1 MDETVLRG
9 TISFV
14 NHDKQYATIDY
25 EYNGKKKSVNCKTDQ
40 AEQLKPDGKK
50 GTKKSHKF
58 RIGDEVNFQVKR
70 ADKGDKMIAYNLK
83 FLYNQE
89 LEKLINR
96 AAIENRFSGYLKVVD
111 DELFVKE
118 WDSYIFFQL
127 KLSSWENPPADSAFN
142 EAISF
147 KLLNLGKPHA
157 IVAELFSHDF
167 IPEYRKAL
175 ELFNNK
181 KTIEATVAKVSP
193 FAIYL
198 DLFGANKMQAKIQL
212 PAAGPDSHRE
222 EEVKPGD
229 KIKVM
234 ITYLSSSRIVV
245 ERA

>member
-14 NHDKQYATIDY
+14 NHDKQYATIEY
-25 EYNGKKKSVNCKTDQ
+25 EHNGKKKSVNCKTDQ
-40 AEQLKPDGKK
+40 ADQLRQDGKK
-50 GTKKSHKF
+50 ATKKMHKF

-70 ADKGDKMIAYNLK
+70 TDKGDKMIAYNVK

-89 LEKLINR
+89 MEKLISR

-118 WDSYIFFQL
+118 WDSYIFFPL
-127 KLSSWENPPADSAFN
+127 KLSNWENPPAESAFN

-147 KLLNLGKPHA
+147 KLLNLDKPNA
-157 IVAELFSHDF
+157 IAAELFSHDF
-167 IPEYRKAL
+167 IPEYRNAMD
-175 ELFNNK
+175 LFNTK
-181 KTIEATVAKVSP
+181 KPVETTVTKVSP

-198 DLFGANKMQAKIQL
+198 DLFGNNKMKAKIQL
-212 PAAGPDSHRE
+212 PAAGL

-229 KIKVM
+229 KIKVV

-245 ERA
+245 EPV

>member
-25 EYNGKKKSVNCKTDQ
+25 EHNGKKKSVNCKTDQ
-40 AEQLKPDGKK
+40 SDKAKPDGQK
-50 GTKKSHKF
+50 GTKKPHKF

-70 ADKGDKMIAYNLK
+70 ADKGDKMIAYEVK

-96 AAIENRFSGYLKVVD
+96 AAVENRFSGYLKIVD

-118 WDSYIFFQL
+118 WDSYIFFPL
-127 KLSSWENPPADSAFN
+127 KLSHWENPPADSAFN

-147 KLLNLGKPHA
+147 KLLNLDKPHA

-175 ELFNNK
+175 EFFNK
-181 KTIEATVAKVSP
+181 KKPIETTVSKVSP
-193 FAIYL
+193 YAVYL
-198 DLFGANKMQAKIQL
+198 DLFGNNKMQAKIQL
-212 PAAGPDSHRE
+212 PAEGLEKAKLGY
-222 EEVKPGD
+222 
-229 KIKVM
+229 KIKII
-234 ITYLSSSRIVV
+234 ITYLNSSRIVV
-245 ERA
+245 ERV

>member
-25 EYNGKKKSVNCKTDQ
+25 EHNGKKKSVNCKTDPN
-40 AEQLKPDGKK
+40 ELPGKDGKK
-50 GTKKSHKF
+50 VAKKSHKF

-70 ADKGDKMIAYNLK
+70 SDKGDKMIAYNVR

-89 LEKLINR
+89 LEKLISR
-96 AAIENRFSGYLKVVD
+96 AALENRFSGYLKVVD

-118 WDSYIFFQL
+118 WESYIFFPL
-127 KLSSWENPPADSAFN
+127 KLSNWENPPAESAFN

-147 KLLNLGKPHA
+147 KLLNLDKPNA
-157 IVAELFSHDF
+157 IAAELFSHDF
-167 IPEYRKAL
+167 IPEYRKAM
-175 ELFNNK
+175 ELFNAK
-181 KTIEATVAKVSP
+181 KPVETTVTRISP

-198 DLFGANKMQAKIQL
+198 DLFGNNKVQAKIQL
-212 PAAGPDSHRE
+212 PGQGLGDL
-222 EEVKPGD
+222 KPGD
-229 KIKVM
+229 KIKVI

-245 ERA
+245 EKV

>member
-25 EYNGKKKSVNCKTDQ
+25 EHNGKKKSVNCKTDPTESIKQ
-40 AEQLKPDGKK
+40 DGKK
-50 GTKKSHKF
+50 GSKKPHKF

-70 ADKGDKMIAYNLK
+70 SDKGDKMIAYNVK

-89 LEKLINR
+89 LEKLISR
-96 AAIENRFSGYLKVVD
+96 AALENRFSGYLKVVD

-118 WDSYIFFQL
+118 WDSYIFFPL
-127 KLSSWENPPADSAFN
+127 KLSNWENPPAESAFN

-147 KLLNLGKPHA
+147 KLLNLDKPNA
-157 IVAELFSHDF
+157 IAAELFSHDF
-167 IPEYRKAL
+167 IPEYRTAM
-175 ELFNNK
+175 ELFKTK
-181 KTIEATVAKVSP
+181 KPVEATIAKVSP

-198 DLFGANKMQAKIQL
+198 DFFGNNKVQAKIQF
-212 PAAGPDSHRE
+212 PAEGL
-222 EEVKPGD
+222 EEVKAGD
-229 KIKVM
+229 KIKVV

-245 ERA
+245 EPV